1 VILVLTYHQVCS
13 VETQRARG
21 FYDVSRVALVAQ
33 IKATRQAGCR
43 ELNPREPLA
52 GQTTQTTSQAGFLL
66 TFDDGTADHYEIV
79 FPVLQELGIHGVF
92 FVPTA
97 KLNRPGYLTDAQLG
111 EMSKA
116 GHAFGLHGHEHIRLD
131 RASDEQM
138 RLQFQR
144 SHDILIRHT
153 GRKPLFFAPVG
164 GFMSEH
170 LREVALGF
178 GVEAIRTMRWG
189 FNHQPDLTA
198 LETVPVNRHI
208 TELQFQRILGGEAP
222 PRLLYWGKQVAKALV
237 PARAY
242 ERLRG
247 LVLEFAPKS

>member
-1 VILVLTYHQVCS
+1 MILVLTYHQVCG
-13 VETQRARG
+13 VETHCARDFYAISRAA
-21 FYDVSRVALVAQ
+21 FVAQ
-33 IKATRQAGCR
+33 IKAARQAGCR
-43 ELNPREPLA
+43 EMQARDFLQGRTA
-52 GQTTQTTSQAGFLL
+52 KTTGQSGFLL

-97 KLNRPGYLTDAQLG
+97 KLNRPGFLTDAQVR
-111 EMSKA
+111 EMSEA
-116 GHAFGLHGHEHIRLD
+116 GQAFGLHGHEHIRLD
-131 RASDEQM
+131 RATDEQM
-138 RLQFQR
+138 RLQFQL
-144 SHDILIRHT
+144 SHDILNRLA

-189 FNHQPDLTA
+189 VNHHPDSTA
-198 LETVPVNRHI
+198 LETVPVNRHV
-208 TELQFQRILGGEAP
+208 TELQFQKILRGEAP